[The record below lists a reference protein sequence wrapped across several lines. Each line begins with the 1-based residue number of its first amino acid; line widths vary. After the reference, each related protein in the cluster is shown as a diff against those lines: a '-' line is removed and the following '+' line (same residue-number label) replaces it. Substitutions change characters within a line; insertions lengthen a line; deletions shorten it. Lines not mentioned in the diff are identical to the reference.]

1 MKILTI
7 IGARP
12 QFIKAAM
19 VSRAIAN
26 HNSQNIN
33 SKIVE
38 EIIHTGQH
46 YDTNMS
52 DIFFKEMGIPEP
64 AVNLNINGG
73 SHGEMTGKM
82 LAAIES
88 EIQIRKPD
96 WVLVYGDTN
105 STLAGALAA
114 AKLHIPVAHVEAGL
128 RSFNRQMPEE
138 INRVLTDHISALL
151 FCPTKAAVVNLTNEG
166 ITKGVH
172 HVGDVMYDA
181 AIVFAEL
188 SDAKSTILQ
197 ELNLISK
204 EFILAT
210 VHRAENTDDQTR
222 LNNILA
228 AFEQLDKPVIFPIHP
243 RTRQKISNFKSNNI
257 RFIEPLSFLDMV
269 QLEKNSYCILTDSGG
284 VQKEAY
290 FHGVPCVTLRDET
303 EWIETVDAG
312 WNKVVGADTERIC
325 EAVRMVKTGL
335 LIHEYGNGQTSE
347 AIIKFLKHN
356 ADK

>member
-1 MKILTI
+1 M
-7 IGARP
+7 
-12 QFIKAAM
+12 
-19 VSRAIAN
+19 
-26 HNSQNIN
+26 
-33 SKIVE
+33 
-38 EIIHTGQH
+38 
-46 YDTNMS
+46 
-52 DIFFKEMGIPEP
+52 
-64 AVNLNINGG
+64 
-73 SHGEMTGKM
+73 
-82 LAAIES
+82 
-88 EIQIRKPD
+88 
-96 WVLVYGDTN
+96 
-105 STLAGALAA
+105 
-114 AKLHIPVAHVEAGL
+114 AHVEAGL

-210 VHRAENTDDQTR
+210 VHRAENTDDPTR

-257 RFIEPLSFLDMV
+257 RFIEPLSFLGMV

-312 WNKVVGADTERIC
+312 WNKVVGADTEKIC
-325 EAVRMVKTGL
+325 EAVSRVKNGL
-335 LIHEYGNGQTSE
+335 LISEYGDGSVSKYVVNY
-347 AIIKFLKHN
+347 IIEH
-356 ADK
+356 